1 MKIPMLVL
9 TIAVSGAVAGWAV
22 NPTEAKAA
30 GGNVKITALGTH
42 TGEVCRRDRA
52 MLFEDPN
59 GTTLLFDAGRSVLGP
74 SDPRLGKVDVV
85 LLSSVHGDHI
95 GDRIPPE
102 LNAGTCAKPK
112 TSVSTKPNSNTAN
125 IAAKKKSKV
134 VVGGQMRGFLQKKI
148 VAAGGSAKQVQI
160 LRFGGKRTVKGV
172 KIAIVPVV
180 HSNGI
185 SPAFLD
191 KGLADALKPDGLTAY
206 TGPDNGYI
214 LTFTNGLV
222 VYLSADTGHTSD
234 METIVRRYYK
244 AKLAVV
250 NMGDIFSMGP
260 EEAAWA
266 VNELI
271 KPNAVIPAHANEA
284 VTKGGKLDPKS
295 RTAKFKSLI
304 KGIPVHLPLSGK
316 TMEFDGNAKCV
327 AGC

>member
-22 NPTEAKAA
+22 NPTEAKPM

-42 TGEVCRRDRA
+42 DGEVCRRDRA
-52 MLFEDPN
+52 ILFEDPK
-59 GTTLLFDAGRSVLGP
+59 GATLLFDAGRSVLGP

-85 LLSSVHGDHI
+85 LLSSVHGDHL
-95 GDRIPPE
+95 GDRIPPK

-134 VVGGQMRGFLQKKI
+134 IVGGQMRGFLRKKV

-222 VYLSADTGHTSD
+222 VYLSGDSGHTSD

-244 AKLAVV
+244 AKLAIV
-250 NMGDIFSMGP
+250 NIGDIFTMGP

-271 KPNAVIPAHANEA
+271 KPKAVIPTHANEA
-284 VTKGGKLDPKS
+284 ATKGGKLDPKS
-295 RTAKFKSLI
+295 KTAKFKSLV

-316 TMEFDGNAKCV
+316 TMQFDGNAKCV

>member
-1 MKIPMLVL
+1 M
-9 TIAVSGAVAGWAV
+9 
-22 NPTEAKAA
+22 
-30 GGNVKITALGTH
+30 
-42 TGEVCRRDRA
+42 
-52 MLFEDPN
+52 
-59 GTTLLFDAGRSVLGP
+59 
-74 SDPRLGKVDVV
+74 
-85 LLSSVHGDHI
+85 
-95 GDRIPPE
+95 
-102 LNAGTCAKPK
+102 
-112 TSVSTKPNSNTAN
+112 STKPNSNTAN

-206 TGPDNGYI
+206 TGPGNGYI

-295 RTAKFKSLI
+295 RTAKFKSLV